1 MTPAARQRQNR
12 YRQRKKAAGYHRLE
26 VWIPADVMKAI
37 DTLHTEYGPFCRPQL
52 ALIEL
57 ARRGLKVAP
66 DFCCSLP
73 KGVTRLF

>member
-12 YRQRKKAAGYHRLE
+12 YRQRKREAGYHRLE
-26 VWIPADVMKAI
+26 VWIPSDVMKAI

-66 DFCCSLP
+66 ES
-73 KGVTRLF
+73 

>member
-1 MTPAARQRQNR
+1 VEIGNKTGGDMNQHERERQNR

-57 ARRGLKVAP
+57 ARRGLKMVP
-66 DFCCSLP
+66 ES
-73 KGVTRLF
+73 

>member
-12 YRQRKKAAGYHRLE
+12 YRQRKKEAGYHRLE

-57 ARRGLKVAP
+57 ARQALN
-66 DFCCSLP
+66 LP
-73 KGVTRLF
+73 KP